1 MCRRNKSAIV
11 LLAFALTICLAG
23 CCANIPAPEN
33 ITVKLESDCTA
44 LVSWDA
50 VDGADSYRVF
60 RKSGQAADYQ
70 YLCDVEESSYQDSGL
85 IQGEVYS
92 YKVKTLMENKLSD
105 AAESAPVKL
114 PESPA
119 ITNIQIQDSTHLL
132 VDWKDTGAEKYRLY
146 AAGPAGAWTLVLETT
161 ESQCVL
167 SPFSD
172 YGQLRVSSVYGAETG
187 GYETPCSAA
196 EPLLTVSS
204 RITSV
209 TQMDRYTA
217 VIQYDAVKNTEAY
230 RIYRCETPTGT
241 YTLSGTS
248 RDNVYYDEIEDGKT
262 YFYKVQPVTERM
274 EGPLSEAVQLG
285 TNAKDISGVA
295 VFMYHDF
302 VDQADLD
309 AGVAFDEYAIWTEE
323 FEQDLQYLKSHGY
336 TTITSSQLADYLKGH
351 GKLPDKAV
359 MLTIDDG
366 KLGVYK
372 HAYPLLQKYGMKAVL
387 AVIGE
392 SIDAAEAD
400 PQARASDPAPY
411 CTWEEIKEMSD
422 SGAIEIASHSYTRHR
437 YQNDGYTGADIKSG
451 ESADAFYQTALMD
464 YERMDWKL
472 REVTGKGTVTLS
484 YPYSKRS
491 TASDMVWIR
500 CGYEILFC
508 GDNHNVRHSQLNYYI
523 QDAGI
528 NYYSARTRRLP
539 RMTGTPLQTY
549 LEHAVSI
556 DDWPLS

>member
-1 MCRRNKSAIV
+1 MKRRNKSAI
-11 LLAFALTICLAG
+11 LLPAAALAICLAG
-23 CCANIPAPEN
+23 CGGDIPAPEN
-33 ITVKLESDCTA
+33 ITVKLESSCTA
-44 LVSWDA
+44 LVSWDT
-50 VDGADSYRVF
+50 VDGADCYRVF
-60 RKSGQAADYQ
+60 RKNGQAADYQ
-70 YLCDVEESSYQDSGL
+70 YLCDVEENCYQDSGL
-85 IQGEVYS
+85 IQGEEYS

-114 PESPA
+114 LKSPS
-119 ITNIQIQDSTHLL
+119 ITNVQIQDSTHLL
-132 VDWKDTGAEKYRLY
+132 VAWEDTGAEKYRLY
-146 AAGPAGAWTLVLETT
+146 AAGPAGAWTLALETA
-161 ESQCVL
+161 ESQCIL

-172 YGQLRVSSVYGAETG
+172 YGQLCISSVYEAEAG

-196 EPLLTVSS
+196 EPVLTVSS
-204 RITSV
+204 RITAV

-217 VIQYDAVKNTEAY
+217 VIQYDAVKSAESY
-230 RIYRCETPTGT
+230 RIYRCETPAGT
-241 YTLSGTS
+241 YALAGTS

-285 TNAKDISGVA
+285 TNAKDVSGVA

-309 AGVAFDEYAIWTEE
+309 AGVAFDQYAIWAEE
-323 FEQDLQYLKSHGY
+323 FEEDLQYLKSHGY
-336 TTITSSQLADYLKGH
+336 TTITSSQLADYLNGR

-372 HAYPLLQKYGMKAVL
+372 HAYPLLQKYGMTAVL

-392 SIDAAEAD
+392 SIDAAEED
-400 PQARASDPAPY
+400 PQARTSDPAPY

-422 SGAIEIASHSYTRHR
+422 SGALEIVSHSYTRHR
-437 YQNDGYTGADIKSG
+437 YQNNGYTGADIKSG
-451 ESADAFYQTALMD
+451 ESESAFYQTALMD
-464 YERMDWKL
+464 YERMERKL

-484 YPYSKRS
+484 YPYSRRS
-491 TASDMVWIR
+491 TASDMVWMQ

>member
-1 MCRRNKSAIV
+1 MRCSNKFVIFLLTSA
-11 LLAFALTICLAG
+11 LAICLAG
-23 CCANIPAPEN
+23 CGGVIPAPEN
-33 ITVKLESDCTA
+33 ITVKFESGCTA
-44 LVSWDA
+44 LVSWDT

-60 RKSGQAADYQ
+60 RKNGQAADYQ
-70 YLCDVEESSYQDSGL
+70 YLCDVEENCYQDNGL
-85 IQGEVYS
+85 IQGEEYS

-114 PESPA
+114 PKSPS

-132 VDWKDTGAEKYRLY
+132 VTWEDTGAEKYRLY
-146 AAGPAGAWTLVLETT
+146 AAGPAGAWTLALETGKT
-161 ESQCVL
+161 QCVL

-172 YGQLRVSSVYGAETG
+172 YGQLCVSSVYEAEAG
-187 GYETPCSAA
+187 EYETPRSVA
-196 EPLLTVSS
+196 EPVLIASS
-204 RITSV
+204 RITAV
-209 TQMDRYTA
+209 TQMDHYTA
-217 VIQYDAVKNTEAY
+217 VIQYDAVKSAEAY
-230 RIYRCETPTGT
+230 RIYRCETSSGT
-241 YTLSGTS
+241 YTLTATS
-248 RDNVYYDEIEDGKT
+248 YDTVYYDEIEDGKT
-262 YFYKVQPVTERM
+262 YFYKVQPVTKQM
-274 EGPLSEAVQLG
+274 DGPLSEAVQLG
-285 TNAKDISGVA
+285 TNAKNIYGVA

-309 AGVAFDEYAIWTEE
+309 AGVAFDKYAIWTEE
-323 FEQDLQYLKSHGY
+323 FEQDLQYLKNHGY
-336 TTITSSQLADYLKGH
+336 TTITSSQLADYLNGH

-366 KLGVYK
+366 KRGVYK
-372 HAYPLLQKYGMKAVL
+372 HAYPLLQKYGMKAAL

-392 SIDAAEAD
+392 SIDAAEKD

-422 SGAIEIASHSYTRHR
+422 SGALEIVSHSYTRHR
-437 YQNDGYTGADIKSG
+437 YRNDGYTGADIKSG

-491 TASDMVWIR
+491 AASDMVWMR

-508 GDNHNVRHSQLNYYI
+508 GDNNNVRHSQLNYYI

-539 RMTGTPLQTY
+539 RMTGTSLQTY